1 MKQAALYFK
10 NVANSDI
17 IFEEARKSLC
27 ASVDARNKQVF
38 PYGRRGTS
46 VVLLGD
52 AVLTKFRETKIS
64 ALHVIWPL
72 TRG

>member
-17 IFEEARKSLC
+17 IFEE
-27 ASVDARNKQVF
+27 ARNKQVF